1 MGSLARRPLP
11 SRASQRG
18 GEHVREVQEQSQALE
33 LLDTPLVGER
43 FLASGPLEPDLRC
56 RPLHDTRL
64 RTPAADRI
72 TWSRSLNLR
81 TCLARCW
88 YQAIASA
95 PSVSEAIMRGNFRTP
110 ALSSAAGSW
119 SCSKPISPPSHVAWL
134 NSHEPAA
141 ELRAG
146 VRKFPR

>member
-43 FLASGPLEPDLRC
+43 FLASGALEPDLRC

-72 TWSRSLNLR
+72 TWSRSLSPDPPTNSGNPGVDL
-81 TCLARCW
+81 TK
-88 YQAIASA
+88 SA
-95 PSVSEAIMRGNFRTP
+95 PDLGEWRLTSQP
-110 ALSSAAGSW
+110 APQSGGHPFDA
-119 SCSKPISPPSHVAWL
+119 PIIA
-134 NSHEPAA
+134 
-141 ELRAG
+141 
-146 VRKFPR
+146 